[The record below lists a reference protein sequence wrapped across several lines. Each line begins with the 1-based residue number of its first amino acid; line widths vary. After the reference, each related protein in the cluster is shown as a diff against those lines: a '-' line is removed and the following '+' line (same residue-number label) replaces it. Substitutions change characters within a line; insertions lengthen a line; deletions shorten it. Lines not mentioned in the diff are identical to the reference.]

1 MVNTEKTTLLR
12 CRDCGAEM
20 SDEDTIPLAI
30 QPGADVERCC
40 PKCHSDYWVR
50 LFEHDEVI

>member
-1 MVNTEKTTLLR
+1 MNDETTLLR

-30 QPGADVERCC
+30 QPGADVERGC
-40 PKCHSDYWVR
+40 PECSSDWLEPVAA
-50 LFEHDEVI
+50 